1 MWLCPRRRRGP
12 SRRHNSPSE
21 ARRMTRRSFVLVVA
35 LVVSSLTIQA
45 GSAPIRAKRGM
56 VVSQSAIAF

>member
-1 MWLCPRRRRGP
+1 
-12 SRRHNSPSE
+12 
-21 ARRMTRRSFVLVVA
+21 MTRRSFVLVVA

-56 VVSQSAIAF
+56 IVSQSAIAS